1 VLLAVGVEEEVGAKG
16 VSRPSTESE
25 VAKLQ
30 VFNGSSEKVFGFI
43 MAYIRMKIRK
53 EVIKKQI

>member
-1 VLLAVGVEEEVGAKG
+1 MGAKG